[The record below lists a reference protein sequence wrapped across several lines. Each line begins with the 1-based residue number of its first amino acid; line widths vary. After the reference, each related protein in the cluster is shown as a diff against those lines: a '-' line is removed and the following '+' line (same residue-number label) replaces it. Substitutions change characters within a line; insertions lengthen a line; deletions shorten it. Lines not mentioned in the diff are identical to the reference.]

1 MNACF
6 TLVNRNVQ
14 SVQSKHLFF
23 RDVNIA
29 IRNINKKYTMSCIE
43 KATPP
48 PPPPPPKKEIYTTPR
63 IVYALYLSR
72 LNFSLTTIVAK

>member
-1 MNACF
+1 M
-6 TLVNRNVQ
+6 Q

-48 PPPPPPKKEIYTTPR
+48 PPPKKDIYTTPR

-72 LNFSLTTIVAK
+72 LNFSLTTTVAK